1 MEVRLSKDK
10 VRHRAVLNTIMRM
23 LVLRRM
29 KDIFTEWRLVSAS
42 ATDLYV
48 LLNFRLL
55 RTELFEGLLDVPGIL
70 RNETTP
76 RSVF

>member
-1 MEVRLSKDK
+1 
-10 VRHRAVLNTIMRM
+10 MRM
-23 LVLRRM
+23 RVLRRV
-29 KDIFTEWRLVSAS
+29 KDIFTEWWPVSAS
-42 ATDLYV
+42 GTDLYV

-55 RTELFEGLLDVPGIL
+55 RRELFERLLAVPGIL